1 MFLVSDLFC
10 ADKDTNVA
18 VNSFL
23 LHLAKLE
30 ISHSTSQAITDC
42 GLLVEP
48 KLLLEVAGLGCESG
62 PNMNN
67 TPITNNIKT
76 TDR

>member
-1 MFLVSDLFC
+1 MFPVSDLFC

-23 LHLAKLE
+23 FHLAKLE

-48 KLLLEVAGLGCESG
+48 KLLLEVALAVSG
-62 PNMNN
+62 SGQEGASGHINLS
-67 TPITNNIKT
+67 
-76 TDR
+76 R